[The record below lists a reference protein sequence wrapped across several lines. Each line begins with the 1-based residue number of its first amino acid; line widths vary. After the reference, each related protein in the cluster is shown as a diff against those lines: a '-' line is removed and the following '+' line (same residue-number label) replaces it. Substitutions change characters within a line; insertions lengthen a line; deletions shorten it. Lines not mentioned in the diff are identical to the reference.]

1 MSPKREKDA
10 RVKLK
15 EQKKEAR
22 AHRRHVRFVR
32 FIHPLITP
40 IIKRKFNYTYDDC
53 SNIDGPYLVLCNHN
67 LNIDPIFLN
76 IATKNQV
83 YFVASEHLTRAGFAT
98 KLLNYFFRPI
108 FHKKG
113 TTGVKT
119 LSEMLKA
126 LKKGYNVAMFPEGNR
141 SFNGLTGG
149 FSDAIAKVAKKC
161 GAKVITYKI
170 EGGYLTQ
177 PRWSVTLRK
186 GKLHGKLVHVYTPEE
201 LGGMT
206 EEEIYESLQ
215 KDLFED
221 AYATQA
227 KEQVLFKGKDLAL
240 GMEATVFMCPK
251 CKAVGSLKTEDNR
264 VECTCCHAKA
274 VYSEL
279 GNVDFEDNT
288 SYTLTQLDTL
298 QKDGLRELC
307 EKAKD
312 EDVLFEDMVTL
323 YEIGEDHQQKSVKE
337 TKLTAFKDHVFIE
350 GRNLYPKDFVGM
362 GLVLRNT
369 IETYLNEDKTQY
381 EIKGP
386 QSFSALKYLYLYKL
400 NGGK

>member
-1 MSPKREKDA
+1 MSHKKEKDA
-10 RVKLK
+10 KEKLK
-15 EQKKEAR
+15 EQKKEIR
-22 AHRRHVRFVR
+22 AHKRHMRLIRFL
-32 FIHPLITP
+32 HPFVTP
-40 IIKRKFNYTYDDC
+40 VIKRKFNYTYDDC
-53 SNIDGPYLVLCNHN
+53 SNIEGPYLILCNHN

-76 IATKNQV
+76 IATKNQI
-83 YFVASEHLTRAGFAT
+83 YFVASEHLTRAGLAT
-98 KLLNYFFRPI
+98 KLLVYCFRPI

-161 GAKVITYKI
+161 GTKVITYRI

-201 LGGMT
+201 LSGMT
-206 EEEIYESLQ
+206 EAEIHENLL

-227 KEQVLFKGKDLAL
+227 KEQVPFKGKDLAV

-251 CKAVGSLKTEDNR
+251 CKAISSLRTEGNR
-264 VECTCCHAKA
+264 VECTCCNAKA

-279 GNVDFEDNT
+279 GNVEFEDNT
-288 SYTLTQLDTL
+288 SYTLTQLDAL
-298 QKDGLRELC
+298 QKDGLKELC
-307 EKAKD
+307 ENAD
-312 EDVLFEDMVTL
+312 GGQVLFEDTVIL

-337 TKLTAFKDHVFIE
+337 TKLKAFKDHVFIE
-350 GRNLYPKDFVGM
+350 GRKLYPKDFVGM

-369 IETYLNEDKTQY
+369 IETYLNADKTQY
-381 EIKGP
+381 EIKGS
-386 QSFSALKYLYLYKL
+386 QSFSALKYMYLYKL
-400 NGGK
+400 NGGN